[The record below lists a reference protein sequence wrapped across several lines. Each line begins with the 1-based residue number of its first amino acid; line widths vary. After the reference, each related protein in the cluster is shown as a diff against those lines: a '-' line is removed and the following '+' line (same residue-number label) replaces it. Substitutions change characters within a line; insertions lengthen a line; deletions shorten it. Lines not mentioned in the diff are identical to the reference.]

1 MPRLIIMII
10 TVFNFFIYSQNN
22 DLMDTSNRIREYI
35 SLTTMKIEKNSPI
48 IKIDKIEGEDIII
61 VKGNIYN
68 TNIDN
73 STGKVIDDIRG
84 KVILFGDVINNYNM
98 NVQMKFLGANIDL
111 EGAGWFGFVIRA
123 QDCDNYGVVWFM
135 PGGAEGN
142 NNIAYIPVAHGV
154 IPWWTESYLKQE
166 KGSFPLPKNDWFEA
180 EIIVNKDE
188 FSVFVNGTFIFKKK
202 LTYYLLSGR
211 PGLFIGT
218 ATDVMFRKIQIKD
231 LDN

>member
-1 MPRLIIMII
+1 
-10 TVFNFFIYSQNN
+10 
-22 DLMDTSNRIREYI
+22 
-35 SLTTMKIEKNSPI
+35 MKIEKNSPI

-123 QDCDNYGVVWFM
+123 QD
-135 PGGAEGN
+135 
-142 NNIAYIPVAHGV
+142 
-154 IPWWTESYLKQE
+154 
-166 KGSFPLPKNDWFEA
+166 
-180 EIIVNKDE
+180 
-188 FSVFVNGTFIFKKK
+188 
-202 LTYYLLSGR
+202 
-211 PGLFIGT
+211 
-218 ATDVMFRKIQIKD
+218 
-231 LDN
+231 